1 MGMNNHIS
9 WQNQIFYSQNG
20 LKAAWRPPNA
30 EFAHLFIHAGAG
42 DAEGAGC
49 LGDVPVVI
57 AEGEEDGL
65 RFAVLDDGLE
75 LPVRARRF
83 RNGLLAE
90 FRGQVGQGDLVA
102 RTQAQR
108 PDEHVA
114 QFPDVAGPP
123 VAHKRIHGAFRTLDP
138 FAAHAVEDIARDQRD
153 VFHPFAQ
160 GRKVE
165 GHGIDAVIQILAER
179 PRRDHFLEVAVGC
192 GDKPEIHD
200 AGL

>member
-9 WQNQIFYSQNG
+9 WQNQISCSQNG

-90 FRGQVGQGDLVA
+90 FRGRSVRVIWLPEHRLSA
-102 RTQAQR
+102 RMS
-108 PDEHVA
+108 
-114 QFPDVAGPP
+114 
-123 VAHKRIHGAFRTLDP
+123 TLRSSRMLP
-138 FAAHAVEDIARDQRD
+138 
-153 VFHPFAQ
+153 
-160 GRKVE
+160 
-165 GHGIDAVIQILAER
+165 GHR
-179 PRRDHFLEVAVGC
+179 
-192 GDKPEIHD
+192 
-200 AGL
+200 